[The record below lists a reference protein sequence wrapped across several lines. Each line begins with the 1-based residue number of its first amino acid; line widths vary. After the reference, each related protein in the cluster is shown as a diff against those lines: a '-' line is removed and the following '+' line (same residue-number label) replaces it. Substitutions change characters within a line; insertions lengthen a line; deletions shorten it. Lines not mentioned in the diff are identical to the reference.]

1 MSASGFTLR
10 DSRAAARSRVAAQTL
25 RTDTGA
31 PGLRASLSPRRLRS
45 SRCRARSAAAR
56 GRLNGF
62 GDGAMAGAPDLV
74 FIHGGRAFGLELKER
89 GCGLSDEE
97 RAAQVVLRGAGMRVE
112 VARDMTEA
120 LIRLREMGIP
130 LKSDA
135 VSAFRG
141 RAA

>member
-1 MSASGFTLR
+1 MSASGFTLEIAR
-10 DSRAAARSRVAAQTL
+10 RRARRAPQPL
-25 RTDTGA
+25 RTA
-31 PGLRASLSPRRLRS
+31 LVRLLRASLTKETAFFALPGEERTG
-45 SRCRARSAAAR
+45 SRPA
-56 GRLNGF
+56 NGF

-130 LKSDA
+130 LRQDA